1 MKRLIAIS
9 FSSIGLMF
17 PSLIY
22 AGLIGEEPRLDPK
35 DRISQHE
42 ITQNELHLDEI
53 REAGLIIFSTPFNRY
68 DGYGDGPHELS
79 EPDNNTPEG
88 GNRPTLQGNGTFL
101 RANGLDAQNC
111 LECHTI
117 ISNRTVPATLGIGG
131 GGGFSTSVLFRP
143 ANIDIIDENFD
154 GVAEFNGRLI
164 NPVFLFGAGGIELVG
179 REMTYELQGLK
190 QYALNNPGTIVELE
204 TKSVNFGHI
213 VADQYGNLDTTNVE
227 GIDHDLVVRP
237 FGRKGD
243 NASVREFDVIAL
255 AFHMGMQ
262 AVEEF
267 GGETADAD
275 NDGVVNEISVGDLS
289 ALSIFITTL
298 ERPFDIDEREHR
310 EGRQLFS
317 DIGCA
322 DCHRPNMV
330 TERKTLPYKL
340 TGSPEAPFED
350 IFYEVDLTK
359 HPTKFRQARSGGI
372 EVEMFS
378 DLKRHDM
385 GEGLAE
391 SAFFQTEQQ
400 NREFITARLWGV
412 ADTAPYLHDG
422 RATTLAEAIFLH
434 DSPGSEASSAAQNFK
449 YLSKSEQNKVLAFLM
464 SLRMPEDPVDDL
476 INPRR

>member
-1 MKRLIAIS
+1 MKKLTAIS
-9 FSSIGLMF
+9 ITSIGLLI
-17 PSLIY
+17 PNLIY
-22 AGLIGEEPRLDPK
+22 ADLIGEGPRLDPA
-35 DRISQHE
+35 DRVSQNE
-42 ITQNELHLDEI
+42 ITQGQLDLNEI

-68 DGYGDGPHELS
+68 DGYGDGPHDFT
-79 EPDNNTPEG
+79 EPDNNSPTG

-101 RANGLDAQNC
+101 RVNGLDAQNC

-117 ISNRTVPATLGIGG
+117 VSNRTVPATLGIGG
-131 GGGFSTSVLFRP
+131 GGGFGTSVLFRP
-143 ANIDIIDENFD
+143 TNIDVIDQNFD
-154 GVAEFNGRLI
+154 GVAEFDGRLI

-179 REMTYELQGLK
+179 REMTHELQTLK
-190 QYALNNPGTIVELE
+190 QYALDNPGTIVDLE
-204 TKSVNFGHI
+204 TKSVNFGSI
-213 VADQYGNLDTTNVE
+213 IADNNGNLDTTNVE
-227 GIDHDLVVRP
+227 GIEHDLVVRP
-237 FGRKGD
+237 FGRKGE
-243 NASVREFDVIAL
+243 NASVREFDVSAL

-262 AVEEF
+262 ASEEF

-275 NDGVVNEISVGDLS
+275 KDGVVNEISVGDLS

-298 ERPFDIDEREHR
+298 ERPFDINDKEHR
-310 EGRQLFS
+310 DGRRLFS

-322 DCHRPNMV
+322 DCHRPSMV

-340 TGSPEAPFED
+340 TGSPETPFEET
-350 IFYEVDLTK
+350 FYEVDLSK
-359 HPTKFRQARSGGI
+359 HPTYFRLTRSGGI

-422 RATTLAEAIFLH
+422 RAHTLAEAIFMH
-434 DSPGSEASSAAQNFK
+434 DSPGSEASNAAQNFK
-449 YLSKSEQNKVLAFLM
+449 YLSEDQQNKILAFLM
-464 SLRMPEDPVDDL
+464 SLRMPENPVDDL
-476 INPRR
+476 IIPN